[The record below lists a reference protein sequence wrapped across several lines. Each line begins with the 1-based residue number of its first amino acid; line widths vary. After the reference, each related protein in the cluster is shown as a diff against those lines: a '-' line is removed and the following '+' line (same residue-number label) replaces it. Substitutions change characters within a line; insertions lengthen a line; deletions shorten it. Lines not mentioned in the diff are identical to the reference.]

1 MLKMFAVTV
10 ALMSAAFP
18 AFAQDD
24 VTPPMSPEAIA
35 ESRPLVD
42 RFFNA
47 LKAGDVSQAYTDLF
61 AGTLVSGKVLE
72 VQNLI
77 SQSNFILTTYG
88 PIKGWTL
95 GRSDCFSPTLC
106 RAIYQIDTDNGP
118 IFVFLTLYRRS
129 SGWMP
134 VNIYFTDVS
143 TNLFD

>member
-1 MLKMFAVTV
+1 MLKMFAVAV

-24 VTPPMSPEAIA
+24 ITPPMSPEAIA
-35 ESRPLVD
+35 ESQPLVD

-47 LKAGDVSQAYTDLF
+47 LKAGEVSRAYTDLF
-61 AGTLVSGKVLE
+61 AGTLVEGKVME

-77 SQSNFILTTYG
+77 SQSSFILNTYG
-88 PIKGWTL
+88 PIRGWAL

-106 RAIYQIDTDNGP
+106 RTIFQIDTDNGP
-118 IFVFLTLYRRS
+118 IFVFMTLYRRS

>member
-1 MLKMFAVTV
+1 MLKMIAVAI
-10 ALMSAAFP
+10 ALMAAASP
-18 AFAQDD
+18 ALAQDD
-24 VTPPMSPEAIA
+24 VTPPMSPEAIS
-35 ESRPLVD
+35 ESRPLTD

-47 LKAGDVSQAYTDLF
+47 LKAGEVSQGYTDLF
-61 AGTLVSGKVLE
+61 AGTLAAGKVME

-77 SQSNFILTTYG
+77 SQTTFILNTYG

-106 RAIYQIDTDNGP
+106 RTIFQIDTDNGP
-118 IFVFLTLYRRS
+118 IFVFMTLYRRS

-134 VNIYFTDVS
+134 VNIYITDVS